1 MKQGLNI
8 SPLTLGGAQFGMNYG
23 IANTE
28 GKPDEAKAFSIIRTA
43 FENGINCVD
52 TAADYGDSEKVIGD
66 FFRSGNGNREEIII
80 VTKVRLGQISPSKT
94 EVSIMRSFEK
104 SAENL
109 ETGFID
115 ILLLHD
121 AKEYISHG
129 REISKSFERLISE
142 GLVGTA
148 GASSYCFEDIRR
160 MIDNPVF
167 GAFQVPVNLLDSDVN
182 VTDAAR
188 IFREKIIFA
197 RSIFLQGLFFL
208 DPHQLRGKM
217 KEAGVFL
224 ERIGGIARELKIT
237 INELAIRY
245 VMSLKLADSL
255 VIGAD
260 NPAQLK
266 QNIELT
272 SKGPFSEELVIH
284 ISKMLKGAPEWLIKP
299 YMWTRMISDEATS
312 GS

>member
-52 TAADYGDSEKVIGD
+52 TAADYGDSEKVIGG

-266 QNIELT
+266 T
-272 SKGPFSEELVIH
+272 K
-284 ISKMLKGAPEWLIKP
+284 
-299 YMWTRMISDEATS
+299 Y
-312 GS
+312 